1 MGSAARRRKAPLHRE
16 IDQARG
22 AFDPYPRQPEVQA
35 EPGKSGYNP
44 RGTRHRF
51 KTEQDRLPVE
61 RRQRVRE
68 WRERL
73 KKM

>member
-1 MGSAARRRKAPLHRE
+1 MARAERRRKAPLFRE

-22 AFDPYPRQPEVQA
+22 AFDPYLRQPEVQSDPA
-35 EPGKSGYNP
+35 KAGYNP

-51 KTEQDRLPVE
+51 KTEQDRLPVDQ
-61 RRQRVRE
+61 RRRVRE

-73 KKM
+73 RRV